1 MLLQTKPNGE
11 NRLNVNMTLIQ
22 TGSILLYTPVRAY
35 IIFGIVIVK
44 NLIVKFHVRSVT
56 LSLLT
61 LLRQARFI

>member
-11 NRLNVNMTLIQ
+11 NRLNVNMTPIQ